1 MISANDL
8 SRSEL
13 AALLAFHAEAGVEW
27 LLEDAPV
34 DRLAEFE
41 AMRSGRAEYRAA
53 PPASETAVGRQ
64 QSAPP
69 ANTSREPGTSR
80 ERRPAAPPA
89 PLPAVAI
96 PDEQAVREA
105 QFVADAARSLGEL
118 RTAMEA
124 FAGCNLRNSARNLVF
139 AEGNAT
145 SGVMIIG
152 PMPYGDDDRDGRPFA
167 GRHGE
172 MLERMLSG
180 IGLSRENVLLA
191 NAVPWRPPGNRVPS
205 AREADICRPFI
216 ERQIALAEPKQ
227 LLLLG
232 NFTAR
237 FFFGTGE
244 TIHQMRGDWRE
255 LTIGSTR
262 IPTVATLHPQDLIAA
277 PINKRFAWLD
287 LLAFK
292 SRIG

>member
-27 LLEDAPV
+27 LLEDEPV

-41 AMRSGRAEYRAA
+41 AMRIRRAQSRAVPQTSATAVEPQQPAPLAA
-53 PPASETAVGRQ
+53 P
-64 QSAPP
+64 
-69 ANTSREPGTSR
+69 SR
-80 ERRPAAPPA
+80 ERRPAPPA
-89 PLPAVAI
+89 SPPVVAI
-96 PDEQAVREA
+96 PDEQAIKEA

-139 AEGNAT
+139 AEGSAA

-152 PMPYGDDDRDGRPFA
+152 PMPYADDDRDGRPFA

-180 IGLSRENVLLA
+180 IGLSREDVLLA

-237 FFFGTGE
+237 FFFGGE
-244 TIHQMRGDWRE
+244 TIHQLRGEWRE
-255 LTIGSTR
+255 LTFGGTR
-262 IPTVATLHPQDLIAA
+262 IPTLATLHPQDLVAA
-277 PINKRFAWLD
+277 PVNKRFAWLD

-292 SRIG
+292 SRLG

>member
-1 MISANDL
+1 
-8 SRSEL
+8 
-13 AALLAFHAEAGVEW
+13 
-27 LLEDAPV
+27 
-34 DRLAEFE
+34 
-41 AMRSGRAEYRAA
+41 
-53 PPASETAVGRQ
+53 
-64 QSAPP
+64 
-69 ANTSREPGTSR
+69 
-80 ERRPAAPPA
+80 
-89 PLPAVAI
+89 
-96 PDEQAVREA
+96 
-105 QFVADAARSLGEL
+105 
-118 RTAMEA
+118 
-124 FAGCNLRNSARNLVF
+124 
-139 AEGNAT
+139 
-145 SGVMIIG
+145 
-152 PMPYGDDDRDGRPFA
+152 MPYGDDDRDGRPFA